1 VASADADTR
10 ELPRLL
16 TTLGV
21 LLATR
26 GQEALRV
33 LTSAYARVGLKPR
46 QVQAVVLLAERGGM
60 TQRELGEVM
69 AVDPSILV
77 GLLNPLE
84 EEGLISRQRDAC
96 DRRRHNILLTR
107 KGRQRVA
114 EVERE
119 QAAAEDAYF
128 AELEA
133 GERDQLR
140 ELLSRATA
148 QLDDIAPGG
157 DDESVEAC

>member
-1 VASADADTR
+1 MDVVASTDADTR

-16 TTLGV
+16 ATPGV
-21 LLATR
+21 VLATR
-26 GQEALRV
+26 GQEALRM

-46 QVQAVVLLAERGGM
+46 QVQAVLLLADRGGI

-84 EEGLISRQRDAC
+84 EEGLISRQRDAG

-107 KGRQRVA
+107 KGQELLA
-114 EVERE
+114 DVERE

-128 AELEA
+128 AELEPD
-133 GERDQLR
+133 ELEQLR
-140 ELLSRATA
+140 RLLSRAGGQVDVT
-148 QLDDIAPGG
+148 GG
-157 DDESVEAC
+157 DSAEPC

>member
-1 VASADADTR
+1 VPPETR
-10 ELPRLL
+10 DHLL
-16 TTLGV
+16 ATTGV

-26 GQEALRV
+26 GQEALRM

-46 QVQAVVLLAERGGM
+46 QVQALLLLAEHGGM

-84 EEGLISRQRDAC
+84 EDGLISRRRDAG

-107 KGRQRVA
+107 AGEDRLV

-128 AELEA
+128 AELDPDEL
-133 GERDQLR
+133 DQLR
-140 ELLSRATA
+140 RLLARGQA
-148 QLDDIAPGG
+148 QRDDIAPVDG
-157 DDESVEAC
+157 DSAESC

>member
-1 VASADADTR
+1 M
-10 ELPRLL
+10 
-16 TTLGV
+16 
-21 LLATR
+21 
-26 GQEALRV
+26 

-46 QVQAVVLLAERGGM
+46 QVQALLLLAEHGGM
-60 TQRELGEVM
+60 TQRELGGAM

-84 EEGLISRQRDAC
+84 EDGLISRRRDAG

-107 KGRQRVA
+107 AGEDRLV

-128 AELEA
+128 AELDPDEL
-133 GERDQLR
+133 DQLR
-140 ELLSRATA
+140 RLLARGQA
-148 QLDDIAPGG
+148 QRDDIAPVDG
-157 DDESVEAC
+157 DSAESC

>member
-1 VASADADTR
+1 MASTDAETR
-10 ELPRLL
+10 QLPRLL
-16 TTLGV
+16 ATPAV

-33 LTSAYARVGLKPR
+33 LSAAYARAGLKPR
-46 QVQAVVLLAERGGM
+46 QVQALCLLDENGCM

-84 EEGLISRQRDAC
+84 EEKLISRERDAG
-96 DRRRHNILLTR
+96 DRRRHNIQLTR
-107 KGRQRVA
+107 KGQSRLA
-114 EVERE
+114 AVERE

-128 AELEA
+128 AELEPS
-133 GERDQLR
+133 EREQFR
-140 ELLSRATA
+140 ELLSRAGA
-148 QLDDIAPGG
+148 NLDGVDAAGEN
-157 DDESVEAC
+157 ESEPC

>member
-1 VASADADTR
+1 M
-10 ELPRLL
+10 
-16 TTLGV
+16 
-21 LLATR
+21 
-26 GQEALRV
+26 

-46 QVQAVVLLAERGGM
+46 QVQALLLLAEHGGM

-84 EEGLISRQRDAC
+84 EDGLISRRRDAG

-107 KGRQRVA
+107 AGEDRLV

-128 AELEA
+128 AELDPDEL
-133 GERDQLR
+133 DQLR
-140 ELLSRATA
+140 RLLARGQA
-148 QLDDIAPGG
+148 QRDDIAPVDG
-157 DDESVEAC
+157 DSAESC